1 MALQVRRA
9 HSETHRAKVS
19 GKMDESYN
27 LPTIYEGSRLCHKCG
42 DLMDPV
48 TVAFT
53 GALGVC
59 PECRN
64 IMHKKRLKEAMS
76 KGR

>member
-1 MALQVRRA
+1 
-9 HSETHRAKVS
+9 
-19 GKMDESYN
+19 MDENYN

-42 DLMDPV
+42 DLMGPV

-53 GALGVC
+53 GSLGVC